1 MPSGNTNNSHRLD
14 QYSWRA
20 QEERLNEL
28 PQYRTAFAI
37 PSSNAEAAPA
47 SVRVHFLHHR
57 SAHAD
62 AVPLLLIPPFP
73 LSNLTLGDVVDSLV
87 EPPRDQPDAQT
98 FHVVIPSL
106 PGIGFSDA
114 FPNNTPPI
122 PTTAAMFD
130 GLMTRLGYQH
140 YVVSN
145 TGSGAASPAEIDWK
159 LARRLATHH
168 SESCLGTHF
177 ISPPL
182 AKPRF
187 KEAPAERVRWSV
199 ANLLKRPMLGY
210 QREDFSALARSRPA
224 KSPKSR
230 TAPAP
235 CGLNQL
241 AVQDPN
247 SLAYALC
254 DSPTGVLVFV
264 LKALR
269 LWGTSKVFTPT
280 EILNFTHVAWLPG
293 VEAALRFWAYSGK
306 HAEPEAP
313 KAKSRPYCAVTVFL
327 GDDAGPDDAET
338 RDDAGDD
345 HASGYACPGWA
356 RTRYDVVHTQRATG
370 RGGLVA
376 WDRPELIAAGVRG
389 LTAAVRQR
397 DARLVAPSSSS
408 TSADTAPLSATDAHR
423 QPGYPNAAASSEGGE
438 APDGN
443 SVGGGSGGGG
453 LTAAPVEMA
462 SVDGMLSP
470 IPEERRAQPLR
481 EKSDETRVASESEDQ
496 FLRKKSEELSP
507 PASPAQ
513 QAALPK

>member
-1 MPSGNTNNSHRLD
+1 M
-14 QYSWRA
+14 
-20 QEERLNEL
+20 
-28 PQYRTAFAI
+28 
-37 PSSNAEAAPA
+37 
-47 SVRVHFLHHR
+47 HFLHYR
-57 SAHAD
+57 SAHAN

-73 LSNLTLGDVVDSLV
+73 LSNLTLGDVVDSLI
-87 EPPRDQPDAQT
+87 EPPRDQPEAQT

-106 PGIGFSDA
+106 PGIGFSDS

-122 PTTAAMFD
+122 PTTATMFD
-130 GLMTRLGYQH
+130 GLMTRLGYSH

-145 TGSGAASPAEIDWK
+145 TGSGVASPAEIDWK

-182 AKPRF
+182 AKPKF
-187 KEAPAERVRWSV
+187 KEAPAERARWSV
-199 ANLLKRPMLGY
+199 ASLLKRPMLGY

-224 KSPKSR
+224 KSAKSQAA
-230 TAPAP
+230 TAP

-269 LWGTSKVFTPT
+269 LWGTNKTFTPT

-306 HAEPEAP
+306 HPEPVQP
-313 KAKSRPYCAVTVFL
+313 KPSSRPNCAITVFL
-327 GDDAGPDDAET
+327 GDEQKGGEAGQEAET
-338 RDDAGDD
+338 GDASGD
-345 HASGYACPGWA
+345 HVREGYACPSWA
-356 RTRYDVVHTQRATG
+356 KTQYNVLHAQRAPG
-370 RGGLVA
+370 RAGLVA
-376 WDRPELIAAGVRG
+376 WERPELIASAVRG
-389 LTAAVRQR
+389 LTAAILKR
-397 DARLVAPSSSS
+397 DPRLMPNPPSSSERRTAPPAPSSPDNPTGVACAVYPS
-408 TSADTAPLSATDAHR
+408 TT
-423 QPGYPNAAASSEGGE
+423 EG
-438 APDGN
+438 APD
-443 SVGGGSGGGG
+443 GG

-496 FLRKKSEELSP
+496 FLSKKSVELSP
-507 PASPAQ
+507 PASPVQ
-513 QAALPK
+513 QAPLSK

>member
-1 MPSGNTNNSHRLD
+1 
-14 QYSWRA
+14 
-20 QEERLNEL
+20 
-28 PQYRTAFAI
+28 
-37 PSSNAEAAPA
+37 
-47 SVRVHFLHHR
+47 
-57 SAHAD
+57 
-62 AVPLLLIPPFP
+62 
-73 LSNLTLGDVVDSLV
+73 
-87 EPPRDQPDAQT
+87 
-98 FHVVIPSL
+98 
-106 PGIGFSDA
+106 
-114 FPNNTPPI
+114 
-122 PTTAAMFD
+122 MFD
-130 GLMTRLGYQH
+130 GLMTRLGYSH

-145 TGSGAASPAEIDWK
+145 TGSGVASPAEIDWK

-182 AKPRF
+182 AKPKF
-187 KEAPAERVRWSV
+187 KEAPVERARWSV

-224 KSPKSR
+224 KSAKSQA
-230 TAPAP
+230 APAP

-269 LWGTSKVFTPT
+269 LWGTNKAFTPT
-280 EILNFTHVAWLPG
+280 EILNFAHLAWLPG

-306 HAEPEAP
+306 HPELAEPKP
-313 KAKSRPYCAVTVFL
+313 SSRPYCALTVFL
-327 GDDAGPDDAET
+327 GDEQGGEARDAS
-338 RDDAGDD
+338 GDN
-345 HASGYACPGWA
+345 AQEGYACPTWA
-356 RTRYDVVHTQRATG
+356 KTKYHVLHAQRAPG
-370 RGGLVA
+370 KAGLVA
-376 WDRPELIAAGVRG
+376 WERPELIASAVRG
-389 LTAAVRQR
+389 LTAAILKR
-397 DARLVAPSSSS
+397 DTRLRPNPPSSSEPRAAPPA
-408 TSADTAPLSATDAHR
+408 SAPENPAGTPHPVYPSSA
-423 QPGYPNAAASSEGGE
+423 EG
-438 APDGN
+438 APD
-443 SVGGGSGGGG
+443 GG

-507 PASPAQ
+507 PASPVQ
-513 QAALPK
+513 QAALSK